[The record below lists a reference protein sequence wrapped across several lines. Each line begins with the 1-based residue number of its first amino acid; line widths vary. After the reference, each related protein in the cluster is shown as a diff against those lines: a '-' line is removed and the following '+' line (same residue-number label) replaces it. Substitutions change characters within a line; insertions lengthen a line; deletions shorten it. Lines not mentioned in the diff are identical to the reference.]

1 METNFE
7 FNPTATL
14 TGLEREWVLEA
25 LERFYH
31 DRVISD
37 ILYRV
42 KGGKEATVFCC
53 RANPETGHELLAAKI
68 FRPRMFRAMK
78 NDALYRE
85 GRTMLDDEGKSVFE
99 SRQGRALRRKTRFGK
114 NLAEVSWHHHEY
126 ETLRLLYEAGLDV
139 PQPIARS
146 TNVILMEYLGDESA
160 PAPILQNVELSPG
173 ELQNIFERLIRNVEC
188 FLACNRIHADLS
200 AYNVLY
206 WNGDIKIIDLPQA
219 VDAMTNPNAF
229 TFLARDI
236 DRLCQYFNKQG
247 LATDASRI
255 AQDLWTKYLHG
266 EL

>member
-7 FNPTATL
+7 FNPTARL
-14 TGLEREWVLEA
+14 TGQEREWVLNA
-25 LERFYH
+25 LESFYH
-31 DRVISD
+31 DGVISD
-37 ILYRV
+37 ILYHV

-53 RANPETGHELLAAKI
+53 RANSETGHDLLAAKI

-114 NLAEVSWHHHEY
+114 NLAEASWHHHEY

-139 PQPIARS
+139 PQPIACS
-146 TNVILMEYLGDESA
+146 TNVILMEYVGDESA
-160 PAPILQNVELSPG
+160 PAPILQNVELSPS

-188 FLACNRIHADLS
+188 FLACNRVHADLS

-206 WNGDIKIIDLPQA
+206 WNGDVKIIDMPQA
-219 VDAMTNPNAF
+219 VDAMTNPNAYG
-229 TFLARDI
+229 FLTRDI
-236 DRLCQYFNKQG
+236 DRLCKYFNKQG